1 MTTRTRISLDGA
13 WDFQMDSGEGADISA
28 IQTWRTAQVPLPWQ
42 AQFDDLRLANG
53 TAWYRRHF
61 DYTSAG
67 EGVAILHFGAVDY
80 FASVW
85 LNGRKLGD
93 HEGGYL
99 PFEFD
104 VTDALVAGDNELVVR
119 AVDPGDDRSRYPDM
133 PFSEIPHG
141 KQSWYGPIGGI
152 WQSVWLEGRAAVHL
166 HSLRLLPQPAT
177 GVIEI
182 AARLSGELPAGASL
196 TATVFDP
203 AGQQVAEVAL
213 DAGGRGQAQLPASP
227 ALWSPDAPNLYRVRV
242 TLAGAGGEQ
251 DVLEDTCGFRTVESR
266 DGRIYLNGE
275 PIYLRGA
282 LDQSYFPETIY
293 TVPSV
298 EYLEDQARKAKA
310 LGLNCL
316 RIHIKIEDPRY
327 YEVADRL
334 GLLVWTEIPNWVL
347 LTPATHRRAEESFIG
362 MVERDGNHPSIII
375 WTLINEN
382 WGTDLTRNPD
392 HRAWLSDFWRWA
404 KQIDPTRLIV
414 DNSACKTNAHVTGD
428 IEDYHPY
435 KAIPDHA
442 DEWDKWVDQFADRDS
457 KWIWYPDCLDQRR
470 PDLPLL
476 VSEFGNWGLPNPET
490 LNEHGAE
497 PWWFQTGHE
506 WGDGIVHPHAMRHR
520 FDYFGLKDVFGSFE
534 QFLEASQEH
543 MARSLHYEI
552 SSMRLRPEIGGY
564 VITELTDV
572 HWECNGLLTMQRE
585 VKHSLDPILTSVN
598 QDNVVIVRPQQWS
611 GRPGERVRV
620 ELRAFGVNGP
630 ARDGVI
636 EWCVGGE
643 QGRLPAPGGIIEA
656 LLPAPGMVKVEARWL
671 HDSALVAADQVEIA
685 CVQPPV
691 SSTPLRVLDDRSLAV
706 TLRHLGYNVLH
717 GEPAKAAAKG
727 AILVSTRYGRRLQ
740 AAVQQGARALLIA
753 DENFSL
759 SKGNLRLPAG
769 AIVAREDTQWEGDWA
784 TSFSWLEKRG
794 PFAILPGGPL
804 LEMEYADIMPDAVY
818 AGLPAWAART
828 HSWAGLALGWIHKP
842 VSLLSLMPYGK
853 GQLAVTTFKLDARR
867 LGENAVAQA
876 LFDGIVQL
884 LGAQAAG

>member
-1 MTTRTRISLDGA
+1 MNTRTRISLDGA
-13 WDFQMDSGEGADISA
+13 WDFQMDSGEGADVSA

-61 DYTSAG
+61 DYSPAPG
-67 EGVAILHFGAVDY
+67 AAILHFGAVDY
-80 FASVW
+80 YASVW
-85 LNGRKLGD
+85 LNGQKLGD

-104 VTDALVAGDNELVVR
+104 VTGALVAGSNELVVR
-119 AVDPGDDRSRYPDM
+119 VVDPSDDRSAYPDM

-152 WQSVWLEGRAAVHL
+152 WQSVWLEERPAVHL
-166 HSLRLLPQPAT
+166 RSLHLAPEPAT
-177 GVIEI
+177 GAI
-182 AARLSGELPAGASL
+182 AIAVQLNTSLPAGAVL
-196 TATVFDP
+196 AATVFDP
-203 AGQQVAEVAL
+203 AGQAVAEATL
-213 DAGGRGQAQLPASP
+213 DAAGRGQAQLQTPPS
-227 ALWSPDAPNLYRVRV
+227 LWSPDSPALYRVRV
-242 TLAGAGGEQ
+242 TLDNGGEQ
-251 DVLEDTCGFRTVESR
+251 DVLEDACGFRTVEAR

-298 EYLEDQARKAKA
+298 EFLEDQARKSKA

-316 RIHIKIEDPRY
+316 RIHIKVEDPRY

-347 LTPATHRRAEESFIG
+347 LTEKTHCRAEETFRG
-362 MVERDGNHPSIII
+362 MVERDGNHPSIIV

-392 HRAWLSDFWRWA
+392 HRRWLSEFYRWA
-404 KQIDPTRLIV
+404 KQIDSTRLIV

-442 DEWDKWVDQFADRDS
+442 EEWDEWVDQFAGRNS
-457 KWIWYPDCLDQRR
+457 NWIWYPDCLSERR

-506 WGDGIVHPHAMRHR
+506 WGDGIVHPHAMSHR

-534 QFLEASQEH
+534 QFVQDSQTH

-572 HWECNGLLTMQRE
+572 HWECNGLMTMQRA
-585 VKHSLDPILTSVN
+585 VKHNLDPILTSVN

-620 ELRAFGVNGP
+620 EVRAFGVDGP
-630 ARDGVI
+630 ARSGSI
-636 EWCVGGE
+636 EWCAGGE
-643 QGRLPAPGGIIEA
+643 HGWLAAPGGIVEM
-656 LLPAPGMVKVEARWL
+656 LLPQPGMVPVEARWL
-671 HDSALVAADQVEIA
+671 DNGALVAANQVEVA
-685 CVQPPV
+685 CVQPVVTP
-691 SSTPLRVLDDRSLAV
+691 TPLRVLDDRGLSV
-706 TLRHLGYNVLH
+706 TLRHLGYNVVH
-717 GEPAKAAAKG
+717 GDAGKAAAKG
-727 AILVSTRYGRRLQ
+727 AVLVATRYGKRLQ
-740 AAVQQGARALLIA
+740 AAVQQGASALLIA

-769 AIVAREDTQWEGDWA
+769 AIVARENTQWEGDWA

-794 PFAILPGGPL
+794 PFAILPGSPL
-804 LEMEYADIMPDAVY
+804 LEMEYSDLMPDAVY

-842 VSLLSLMPYGK
+842 VSLLAAMPYGK
-853 GQLAVTTFKLDARR
+853 GQLAVTTFKLDDRR
-867 LGENAVAQA
+867 LGENVVAQA

-884 LGAQAAG
+884 LQA